1 MDQNRPRGRDKNIVG
16 GTGSVNKRG
25 SGLGTG
31 PVGTTNGRRGSGQSS
46 GGRAGSGGSN
56 RAGGYGGGLSGILIG
71 GLLSGLLS
79 TKGGKIIFVILIV
92 FLLLGGGG
100 ILGGGESDYSDDG
113 NSGYTSYGD
122 NGQSSSG
129 SSGSYTSDYTYT
141 GTGSGSGT
149 LNTKVAAEARDKYTT
164 IYGNGQDVVTI
175 MVYMCGTDLESKHGM
190 ATSDMK
196 EMASAKLSDNVNVIV
211 YTGGCKSWQND
222 VVSSSKNQIY
232 KIESGIWTCVEKD
245 MGTASMTK
253 ASTLTDFIKYCKKN
267 YPANRNAL
275 IFWDH
280 GGGSLTGYGYD
291 EKNAGSGSM
300 GLASINTALK
310 NAGMQYDFIGF
321 DACLMAT
328 MENALMLTP
337 YADYLI
343 ASEETEPG
351 VGWYYTNWLT
361 ALSKNTSMPTIEV
374 GQKIV
379 DDFVDV
385 CAQKC
390 RGQKTTL
397 SVVDLAELQET
408 IPEKLSAF
416 ATSTSDLIQNDQYQ
430 TVSSARYNTREFAQS
445 SKIDQVDLMH
455 LAQNLNTTE
464 GNQLALA
471 IKSAVKYNRT
481 SSNMINANGISIYFP
496 YKKVSKVSQ
505 AVSAYK
511 QIGMDDEYTKCI
523 QEFASLETGG
533 QVSAGGNTV
542 STSSPVGSLL
552 GTLLDGALG
561 SDTTSV
567 GGSVS
572 GSGSASGGSADMIAQ
587 MLGGLL
593 SGGGSSVGMDASSL
607 NFFSQKSMSNEDMAD
622 YLADHYFDADKLVWT
637 MEGGSY
643 KLKLAEDQ
651 WNLIT
656 GLDLNVF
663 YDDGEGFIDLG
674 LDNTYSFDREGNLLG
689 DYDHTWMSI
698 NHQPVAYYHLDT
710 TEDGDNYTITGYV
723 PATLNENRVE
733 LILVFDNEHPE
744 GYIAGARDVY
754 LKGETETVAK
764 TLTEVKSGD
773 AINFLCDYYTYE
785 GEYQD
790 SYYLGDTMVL
800 GDEVEIGNIRIDADH
815 TEVTYRLTDIYQQT
829 YWTPVVPE

>member
-1 MDQNRPRGRDKNIVG
+1 MNQNRPRGRDKNIIS

-31 PVGTTNGRRGSGQSS
+31 PVGTTNGRTGSGSY
-46 GGRAGSGGSN
+46 SGGSRRVGGTN
-56 RAGGYGGGLSGILIG
+56 RAGGGLSGALVG
-71 GLLSGLLS
+71 GLLSVLLS
-79 TKGGKIIFVILIV
+79 TKGGKIVFVVLIV

-100 ILGGGESDYSDDG
+100 ILGGGGGSDHADG
-113 NSGYTSYGD
+113 GSGDIGYVD
-122 NGQSSSG
+122 NGLSGSG
-129 SSGSYTSDYTYT
+129 SSGDHTSDYTYT
-141 GTGSGSGT
+141 GTGSGSGI

-175 MVYMCGTDLESKHGM
+175 MVYMCGTDLESKYGM

-196 EMASAKLSDNVNVIV
+196 EMASATLSDNVNVIV
-211 YTGGCKSWQND
+211 YTGGCKNWKND
-222 VVSSSKNQIY
+222 TVSSSKNQIY
-232 KIESGIWTCVEKD
+232 KIENGKWICLEKD
-245 MGTASMTK
+245 MGSAAMTK

-280 GGGSLTGYGYD
+280 GGGSLSGYGYD

-361 ALSKNTSMPTIEV
+361 ALSKNTAMPTIEI

-385 CAQKC
+385 CAQRC

-408 IPEKLSAF
+408 VPTKLSAF
-416 ATSTSDLIQNDQYQ
+416 ASSTSDLIQNDQYQ

-445 SKIDQVDLMH
+445 SKIDQVDLVH
-455 LAQNLNTTE
+455 LAQNLNTAE
-464 GNQLALA
+464 AKQLTLA

-481 SSNMINANGISIYFP
+481 SSNMLNANGISIYFP
-496 YKKVSKVSQ
+496 YKKVSKVNQ
-505 AVSAYK
+505 AVTAYK
-511 QIGMDDEYTKCI
+511 QIGMDDEYTRCI

-542 STSSPVGSLL
+542 STSSPVGSLM
-552 GTLLDGALG
+552 GTLFESAV
-561 SDTTSV
+561 T
-567 GGSVS
+567 GGSS
-572 GSGSASGGSADMIAQ
+572 YSSGSASGGSSEVIAQ
-587 MLGGLL
+587 MLSGLL
-593 SGGGSSVGMDASSL
+593 SGNASDLGFDSSSL
-607 NFFSQKSMSNEDMAD
+607 DYFSQKSMSNEDMAD
-622 YLADHYFDADKLVWT
+622 YLSDHYFDSDKLVWT

-651 WNLIT
+651 WDLIT

-689 DYDHTWMSI
+689 DFDSTWMSI

-710 TEDGDNYTITGYV
+710 TENGDDYTITGYV

-733 LILVFDNEHPE
+733 LILVFDNEHPD

-764 TLTEVKSGD
+764 NLTEVKKGD
-773 AINFLCDYYTYE
+773 AINFLCDYYSYE

-800 GDEVEIGNIRIDADH
+800 GDEVEIGNIRIDAAH